1 MLAAVALAR
10 EILKR
15 NTSEDVAWKVL
26 LKHRWS
32 EDVKDP
38 CLKETQIGE
47 IIQKVKSELDLNYS
61 LQSCTQGDE
70 LALGLE
76 FYIALNSC
84 QDSTE
89 EANQIFVFFKSLL
102 LSNQSLSTKVAAMH
116 NIQPRVGNKIKDLTA
131 MNMGF
136 QLLDSRYKFSL
147 GSAILPLF
155 NTVELEKLEQLE
167 PPFMD
172 DYLETIPE
180 CRNGNQCKDMM
191 FGKLDSVKIT

>member
-1 MLAAVALAR
+1 
-10 EILKR
+10 
-15 NTSEDVAWKVL
+15 
-26 LKHRWS
+26 
-32 EDVKDP
+32 
-38 CLKETQIGE
+38 
-47 IIQKVKSELDLNYS
+47 
-61 LQSCTQGDE
+61 
-70 LALGLE
+70 
-76 FYIALNSC
+76 
-84 QDSTE
+84 
-89 EANQIFVFFKSLL
+89 
-102 LSNQSLSTKVAAMH
+102 MH

-136 QLLDSRYKFSL
+136 QLLDLRYNFSL